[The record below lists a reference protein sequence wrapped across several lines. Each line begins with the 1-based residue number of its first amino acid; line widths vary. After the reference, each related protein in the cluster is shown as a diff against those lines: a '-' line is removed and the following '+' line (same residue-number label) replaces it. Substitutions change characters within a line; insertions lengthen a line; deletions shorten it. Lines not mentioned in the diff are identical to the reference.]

1 MPKDLLY
8 RPELGYKKDYYT
20 EGNINNINSENNT
33 NSNIEESSVSK
44 EEIIDQ
50 LLIDINNQISFLP
63 NQLIDIYLPPYI
75 GMKYEYESI
84 KKDYNDND
92 TDSFPS
98 DDKEENV
105 IDKEVID
112 KEVIDKDKYPIKD
125 NDKNNDNDKDND
137 TETGII
143 VETPNNDDFDQNDIP
158 DDLFDRIDDFY
169 INVED
174 PISNPAQIIK
184 DSYYVNFLD
193 IYEDYLN
200 KIKVMLTNYIFT
212 TMQTV
217 KQGLKDTSEFLDYAT
232 TDLKD
237 KNLSHL
243 TDYIIKSDITIGQV
257 LRLHK
262 KMFNV
267 DETIL
272 HIKKIRISKEQALRY
287 NSISEMKQETYLDVD
302 SNILLKESIR
312 VAEKKYEENFY
323 ALYKYL
329 NSSVILLDESL
340 KTIIKQDKAK
350 VIINMNEK
358 RD

>member
-1 MPKDLLY
+1 MAKDLLY

-20 EGNINNINSENNT
+20 EGNLYDENKNELDDIYNQNSI
-33 NSNIEESSVSK
+33 SREES
-44 EEIIDQ
+44 IDN
-50 LLIDINNQISFLP
+50 LLKDVNSQIKFLP
-63 NQLIDIYLPPYI
+63 DQIINIYLPPYV
-75 GMKYEYESI
+75 GMKYEYERLKNEY
-84 KKDYNDND
+84 KKEEDND
-92 TDSFPS
+92 DEDT
-98 DDKEENV
+98 
-105 IDKEVID
+105 
-112 KEVIDKDKYPIKD
+112 
-125 NDKNNDNDKDND
+125 D
-137 TETGII
+137 TEKPYPPDFNT
-143 VETPNNDDFDQNDIP
+143 NDPDVDLGDVP
-158 DDLFDRIDDFY
+158 DDLFDRVDDIYID
-169 INVED
+169 VKD
-174 PISNPAQIIK
+174 PNSDPAKIIK

-200 KIKVMLTNYIFT
+200 KVKTATTNYIFT
-212 TMQTV
+212 TIQTV
-217 KQGLKDTSEFLDYAT
+217 KQGLKDTSEFIDYAT
-232 TDLKD
+232 TDLNN

-243 TDYIIKSDITIGQV
+243 SDYIVKSDISVGQI

-272 HIKKIRISKEQALRY
+272 HIKKIRLSKEQAIRY
-287 NSISEMKQETYLDVD
+287 NSIPEMKQETYLDVD
-302 SNILLKESIR
+302 SNVLLKESIR

-350 VIINMNEK
+350 IIINKNEE